1 MPAWVSAAYE
11 DYARRMPPDM
21 LFALHEIKPGHRA
34 AGEDGARA
42 RQQEGDRILAAFPAG
57 CVPVVLD
64 ERGTQAS
71 TRELAEWLRGWMD
84 EGVSPAFVIGGA
96 DGLDD
101 NVKTRA
107 HTLLGSMNIRAFAEG
122 ASIETSALVTL
133 RHKHV
138 ESTLLLVPAGGGRRV
153 KLDEREVQFVTP
165 TSPLGEALV
174 GLASG
179 DEAEVPTPQ
188 GVRVYEIVAVR

>member
-1 MPAWVSAAYE
+1 MERGRGGAQQKKPGQNRTVKLAILAVGHKMPAWVNAAYE

-42 RQQEGDRILAAFPAG
+42 RQQEGERILAAFPAG
-57 CVPVVLD
+57 CVSVVLD

-107 HTLLGSMNIRAFAEG
+107 HKLLGISRL
-122 ASIETSALVTL
+122 TLPHALV
-133 RHKHV
+133 
-138 ESTLLLVPAGGGRRV
+138 RV
-153 KLDEREVQFVTP
+153 V
-165 TSPLGEALV
+165 
-174 GLASG
+174 LA
-179 DEAEVPTPQ
+179 EQ
-188 GVRVYEIVAVR
+188 LYRAVSILKGHPYHRD